1 MHFGRQLAFAE
12 SQIEA
17 AIERSESELECF
29 CWLGLKAFE
38 HAVAVL
44 FICKR
49 DDPRQFLSNY
59 SYWVSCRSR
68 FKKHVDTVKIA
79 NNDPWSIWPESHVSF
94 GQYHQT
100 GSSALAVA
108 AKFSEGFY
116 AETELARLRAYPN
129 ANVERM
135 EASELVGWP
144 VELRKVLQSDRPE
157 LAEWDAWAIHQER
170 DRIIYLI
177 KQEFEAARVAA
188 EDLGRL
194 CLPVGS
200 TGEPI
205 NRDHLQGYELVD
217 VSERLLDG
225 FLRRWERM
233 PGDCDLQ
240 KTVKGYE
247 SYRALPGFESELDGL
262 LPCLWRVKDLAAS
275 CGADVADLRKCIEAL
290 RRNDVSG
297 ARSLRYGALAD
308 LQRMREAVSAKKSA
322 EGGSA
327 AGGGEPQAESDPKFS
342 DDGLSPDG
350 RTLRWGG
357 CNYPLKPG
365 AVGVLRLL
373 VEAFLEGR
381 FPYLHEAYLQE
392 NGSTETAMRH
402 LVRDNGLG
410 DVVIRELMPNGKR
423 ANKWGLIE
431 PQKLADTKKKTTPR

>member
-12 SQIEA
+12 SQVEA

-44 FICKR
+44 FTCKR
-49 DDPRQFLSNY
+49 DDAKQFLSNY

-68 FKKHVDTVKIA
+68 FKKHVDTVEIA
-79 NNDPWSIWPESHVSF
+79 NNGPWSVWPESHVSF

-108 AKFSEGFY
+108 AKFSDGVY

-129 ANVERM
+129 TNVERM

-144 VELRKVLQSDRPE
+144 VELRKILQSDRPE
-157 LAEWDAWAIHQER
+157 LAEWDSWSIHQER

-177 KQEFEAARVAA
+177 KQEFQAARVAA

-205 NRDHLQGYELVD
+205 NRDHLEGYGLVD
-217 VSERLLDG
+217 ASENLLDG

-233 PGDCDLQ
+233 PGDSDLSE
-240 KTVKGYE
+240 TVRGYE
-247 SYRALPGFESELDGL
+247 PYRALPGFMSELDGL
-262 LPCLWRVKDLAAS
+262 LPCLWKVKDLAAS
-275 CGADVADLRKCIEAL
+275 CGVDVAELRKCIEAL

-308 LQRMREAVSAKKSA
+308 LQRMREAVSAKQSA
-322 EGGSA
+322 EDGSA
-327 AGGGEPQAESDPKFS
+327 GEIEPVFPN
-342 DDGLSPDG
+342 DGLDTAKQVFVWGG
-350 RTLRWGG
+350 RTF
-357 CNYPLKPG
+357 PKVTPSMMPVLKVLEKAFQENRDATLAEFEDAKGG
-365 AVGVLRLL
+365 AVI
-373 VEAFLEGR
+373 A
-381 FPYLHEAYLQE
+381 
-392 NGSTETAMRH
+392 
-402 LVRDNGLG
+402 NGLG
-410 DVVIRELMPNGKR
+410 KVFDVGRHPNRKKHEVWR
-423 ANKWGLIE
+423 IIQRIE
-431 PQKLADTKKKTTPR
+431 RGRYRLLNPTQIK